1 MLPYCYFGAASLIAL
16 ACAGTALADEAA
28 DAGADEAADT
38 RIEEIVVSGKYLS
51 LDKLD
56 SVKTPTPI
64 IDVPQ
69 SLSIISSDQI
79 ERQFFTSLGDV
90 LRYTP
95 GLSISQGEG
104 HRDAIV
110 IRGITS
116 TADFFIDGLRD
127 DVQYFRPLY
136 NLERVEIL
144 RGSNALLF
152 GRGGGGGVI
161 NRVTKRPEFGE
172 RFVGF
177 SSSINTFGSYNIA
190 GDANFAVSED
200 AAIRMNAFYEE
211 LDNHR
216 DFFGGERFAIN
227 PTASFK
233 VTPDTNVLFSYEYV
247 DDDRVVDRGV
257 PSQTV
262 VGGPNVP
269 LKGFDKTFF
278 GSPDGNR
285 TTLQAHIA
293 KARVDHTFSDA
304 LRGNLTV
311 QYADYDKLYQ
321 NLFASGAVTV
331 ANGAPLQVR
340 LDGYQDFT
348 DRQNFIIQ
356 TNFVSEFK
364 TGPVGHTVLFGGEFG
379 DQDTKNSRNDNV
391 FADNGSDQITI
402 AFTDPLNIPAFS
414 FSNFVRD
421 RESSVQFVSVY
432 LQDQI
437 DVTDWLKLVA
447 GVRYD
452 RFDIDVL
459 DIMEQNDGDAQDG
472 NFSRVDEKFT
482 PRLGAILKPV
492 ENISVYASYSE
503 TFLPRS
509 GDQFLT
515 LDLDTESTRP
525 QSFENKE
532 VGVKWDIRPDLS
544 VTAAVFDL
552 DRSSF
557 TAVDPNDPGQI
568 IIIEGSQTQGFELQ
582 LSGYLTESWNIVAGY
597 SYLDGKVR
605 QVDGG
610 GNNGNKTRQTPENMV
625 SVWNNIAI
633 TDKLGVGFG
642 ATYQDSFFVQ
652 EDNSV
657 KTPDFIRVD
666 AAIYYTLNDNLRL
679 QVNVENLLDESY
691 VPDAHS
697 NSNISTGAP
706 INARFSLI
714 GRF

>member
-1 MLPYCYFGAASLIAL
+1 MHPYNRFGAASLIVLMYAT
-16 ACAGTALADEAA
+16 TAMAME
-28 DAGADEAADT
+28 EESK
-38 RIEEIVVSGKYLS
+38 IEEIVVQGKYLS

-56 SVKTPTPI
+56 AVKTPTPI
-64 IDVPQ
+64 IDIPQ

-79 ERQFFTSLGDV
+79 EKQSFTSLGDV

-104 HRDAIV
+104 HRDAII

-161 NRVTKRPEFGE
+161 NRVTKKPVLDQQFTGLSA
-172 RFVGF
+172 G
-177 SSSINTFGSYNIA
+177 INTFGSYKVE
-190 GDANFAVSED
+190 GDVNVGVAED
-200 AAIRMNAFYEE
+200 AAVRLNAFYED
-211 LDNHR
+211 LNNHR
-216 DFFGGERFAIN
+216 DFFGGERFAVN
-227 PTASFK
+227 PTLSIMA
-233 VTPDTNVLFSYEYV
+233 TPDTEVHFSYEYV

-257 PSQTV
+257 PSQIVT
-262 VGGPNVP
+262 GGPNVP
-269 LKGFDKTFF
+269 LKGFKKAFF

-293 KARVDHTFSDA
+293 KGHLDHVFSDA

-311 QYADYDKLYQ
+311 QYADYSKLYQ
-321 NLFASGAVTV
+321 NLFGNSAVTV
-331 ANGAPLQVR
+331 VNGSPLQVQ

-356 TNFVSEFK
+356 TNLVSEFK
-364 TGPVGHTVLFGGEFG
+364 TGPIGHTVLFGGEFG
-379 DQDTKNSRNDNV
+379 DQDTVNSRNDNV
-391 FADNGSDQITI
+391 FADNDSDKITI
-402 AFTDPLNIPAFS
+402 AFTDPLNIPEFS
-414 FSNFVRD
+414 FSNLVRD
-421 RESSVQFVSVY
+421 RESNVQFLSVY

-437 DVTDWLKLVA
+437 DVTDWLKLVG
-447 GVRYD
+447 GVRFD

-459 DIMEQNDGDAQDG
+459 DVLEKNDTNGLNGD
-472 NFSRVDEKFT
+472 FSRVDEKFT
-482 PRLGAILKPV
+482 PRLGAILKPA
-492 ENISVYASYSE
+492 ENISAYVSYSE

-509 GDQFLT
+509 GEQFLT
-515 LDLDTESTRP
+515 LSLDTESTRP
-525 QSFENKE
+525 QSFKNKE
-532 VGVKWDIRPDLS
+532 VGLKWDIRQDLS
-544 VTAAVFDL
+544 VTAALFDL

-557 TAVDPNDPGQI
+557 TSVDPTDPGQI
-568 IIIEGSQTQGFELQ
+568 IVIEGSQTQGFELQ
-582 LSGYLTESWNIVAGY
+582 LDGALTDRWTVTAGY

-605 QVDGG
+605 QKDRGG
-610 GNNGNKTRQTPENMV
+610 DHGNRTGQTPRNMA
-625 SVWNNIAI
+625 SLWNTLAL
-633 TDKLGVGFG
+633 TEKLGIGFG
-642 ATYQDSFFVQ
+642 ATYQGSYFVR

-657 KTPDFIRVD
+657 KVPDFIRVD
-666 AAIYYTLNDNLRL
+666 AAIYYQLNDNLRL
-679 QVNVENLLDESY
+679 QVNVENLLDETY
-691 VPDAHS
+691 FPDAHS

-706 INARFSLI
+706 LNARFTII